1 VQLGKLQRRIKDV
14 EATGAAAFA
23 VSIDRPTDARRLR
36 QELLLTLPI
45 LSDPDMTMIRAYGM
59 KGEGM
64 QMGDMGYVIIDK
76 AGRIRDRRIERNF
89 GDNLAPVLSTL
100 KGLQAGG

>member
-1 VQLGKLQRRIKDV
+1 MQLGKLQRRIKEV
-14 EATGAAAFA
+14 EAAGPAVFA
-23 VSIDRPTDARRLR
+23 VSIDRPTEARRLR
-36 QELLLTLPI
+36 QELGLTFPI

-64 QMGDMGYVIIDK
+64 QMADMGYVIIDK
-76 AGRIRDRRIERNF
+76 AGKIRDRRIERTF
-89 GDNLAPVLSTL
+89 GDNLARVLSTL

>member
-1 VQLGKLQRRIKDV
+1 MREIEG
-14 EATGAAAFA
+14 TGAAAFA
-23 VSIDRPTDARRLR
+23 VSIDRPTEARRLR
-36 QELLLTLPI
+36 QELGLTFPI

-64 QMGDMGYVIIDK
+64 QMADMGYVILDK

-89 GDNLAPVLSTL
+89 GDNLASVLSIL
-100 KGLQAGG
+100 KGLQVGG